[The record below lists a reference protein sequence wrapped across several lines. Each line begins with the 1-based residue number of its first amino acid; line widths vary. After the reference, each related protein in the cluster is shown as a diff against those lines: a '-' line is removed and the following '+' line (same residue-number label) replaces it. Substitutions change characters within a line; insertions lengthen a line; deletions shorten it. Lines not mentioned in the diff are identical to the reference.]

1 MSTQAKLLRVL
12 QDKTFERLGGTET
25 ITIDVRVI
33 AATNKN
39 LENEIKAAR
48 FREDLFYRL
57 NVIPIHMPSL
67 KERRDDIPIL
77 IDFFLDRYNNKF
89 SKDCALS
96 REALEILYAYDYP
109 GNVRELEN
117 IIERCV
123 ALTMDNIIGPDD
135 LPSSFVKHSKKGIP
149 VLNEVVERAEQEFIK
164 QVLKETNGNKTRAAE
179 ILGISRKT
187 LWEKLTRY
195 KT

>member
-1 MSTQAKLLRVL
+1 
-12 QDKTFERLGGTET
+12 
-25 ITIDVRVI
+25 
-33 AATNKN
+33 
-39 LENEIKAAR
+39 
-48 FREDLFYRL
+48 
-57 NVIPIHMPSL
+57 MPSL

-77 IDFFLDRYNNKF
+77 IGFFLDRYNNRF
-89 SKDCALS
+89 SKDCELS
-96 REALEILYAYDYP
+96 REALKILNAYDYP

-123 ALTMDNIIGPDD
+123 ALAMDNVIGPDD
-135 LPSSFVKHSKKGIP
+135 LPSSLVKHDKKGIP
-149 VLNEVVERAEQEFIK
+149 VLNDVLERAEQEFIK
-164 QVLKETNGNKTRAAE
+164 QVLKETKGNKTRAAE